1 VATPAKCPG
10 DLWPSVSDDHD
21 PGEDRDRDGVVGTP
35 TGEPDPDATP
45 TVRCSRCGDT
55 WTLGYELDELQ
66 VGNRALE
73 RFALDHR
80 RHTGH
85 FPDDVTPW
93 LVDCRRC
100 PDEDAF
106 LSAEPA
112 RRWARTHA
120 RHTGHEVQV
129 EPPEGEPELVGR
141 E

>member
-1 VATPAKCPG
+1 VPC
-10 DLWPSVSDDHD
+10 VSDDPDHS
-21 PGEDRDRDGVVGTP
+21 PDGDGP
-35 TGEPDPDATP
+35 SGRLEPETTP
-45 TVRCSRCGDT
+45 TVDCSRCGER
-55 WTLGYELDELQ
+55 WELSYELDELQ

-93 LVDCRRC
+93 LVDCRQC

-112 RRWARTHA
+112 RRWAETHA
-120 RHTGHEVQV
+120 RHTRHEVRV
-129 EPPEGEPELVGR
+129 EPPEGEPELVGG